1 MKQPRNT
8 LADGRGSVLM
18 ETVLVIPLYIA
29 FLSGI
34 CLLGDLVLGRSRLTA
49 GDRLA
54 VWNAGCRHLNKGD
67 SAVKKS
73 VSQVL
78 FGQGEF
84 APGTELASFSSGR
97 SDAGFSAV
105 VGGTAK
111 LKMILPDW
119 AVLCRKGALLCFAE
133 IGSGTQ
139 EEMWDEVSFAAR
151 KVDSGRTHTVLM
163 RSRYDERDKSASL
176 LAVGGPRWYREYRQP
191 YVDAKGALGDR
202 PGACFSCEGGRY
214 DRLAQYVNWSR

>member
-1 MKQPRNT
+1 MKHRGNSF
-8 LADGRGSVLM
+8 ADGRGSVLM

-54 VWNAGCRHLNKGD
+54 VWNAGCRHLGKGD

-84 APGTELASFSSGR
+84 APGTELSSFSSTKNGT
-97 SDAGFSAV
+97 GFFAV
-105 VGGTAK
+105 VSGAAK
-111 LKMILPDW
+111 LKMVLPDW
-119 AVLCRKGALLCFAE
+119 AVLCRKGALVCFAG
-133 IGSGTQ
+133 IGSGPQ
-139 EEMWDEVSFAAR
+139 EEMWDKVSFAAR
-151 KVDSGRTHTVLM
+151 KVESGGTHTVLM
-163 RSRYDERDKSASL
+163 RRRYDERDRSASL
-176 LAVGGPRWYREYRQP
+176 LAVGGPRWYREFRQP
-191 YVDAKGALGDR
+191 YVTGKGALSDR
-202 PGACFSCEGGRY
+202 PGSYFVCEGSRY
-214 DRLAQYVNWSR
+214 DRLSQYVNWSR